1 MQIKTIMLMAI
12 ISLTSTGCADDGER
26 YLGKWAGLKRD
37 YSAIAKDFNGA
48 LIMPLEIIRNGDKSF
63 TVIKRNRAI
72 PAVLNEAG
80 ILEIHGGMKNYSFI
94 EESGNLTD
102 GYTIYVRE

>member
-1 MQIKTIMLMAI
+1 MAI

-37 YSAIAKDFNGA
+37 NSAIAKDFNGT
-48 LIMPLEIIRNGDKSF
+48 PFNSLEIVRNGDKSF
-63 TVIKRNRAI
+63 NIIKRNRAT

-80 ILEIHGGMKNYSFI
+80 ILESHGGLQTYSFI
-94 EESGNLTD
+94 EKSGNLTD
-102 GYTIYVRE
+102 GRLFYVHQ